1 MSERSQKI
9 TARGAA
15 SFTPRVGKA
24 PEFFSRYGSALL
36 LVLLVGLEAG
46 AVRFVIRDLRSADN
60 EVQRMYAS
68 SVLGLRRIGNLQ
80 YDAQET
86 RRSTLYA
93 LSTENSNLQVQYA
106 DQSRLA
112 DARVTAGI
120 AEYLTEAEL
129 PGEIE
134 LGRRLQHDWSTYLAV
149 RDEVLG
155 LILEGS
161 TKEAVALDLAKGVPL
176 FDRVRQSLDETQRLY
191 DEQASQRLLNVANIS
206 RRSVRSSRRR
216 SRSARCASGTVAANS
231 SNSSR

>member
-1 MSERSQKI
+1 AARKGSRSD
-9 TARGAA
+9 RGQRISALWPA
-15 SFTPRVGKA
+15 SFSPRVCKA
-24 PEFFSRYGSALL
+24 SESCSRYGSALL
-36 LVLLVGLEAG
+36 LVLLVGLDAA
-46 AVRFVIRDLRSADN
+46 AVRFLIRDLRSADN

-120 AEYLTEAEL
+120 AEYLKEAEL

-134 LGRRLQHDWSTYLAV
+134 LGRRLQRDWSTYLAV

-161 TKEAVALDLAKGVPL
+161 TKEAVARDLAKGVPL

-191 DEQASQRLLNVANIS
+191 DEQASH
-206 RRSVRSSRRR
+206 
-216 SRSARCASGTVAANS
+216 
-231 SNSSR
+231 